1 MGFSLCPWVYTSLPA
16 VLNTKTHQP
25 IVFGERAEEPNANE
39 GLSLKHYQSS
49 EGTWRSFCTRCG
61 ASVFYYTVGEGRDDV
76 VDVAVGLLRAGS
88 GSLARE
94 WVEWA
99 VGEVSYGEE
108 GTDRKMVE
116 AVEGWDWSEIKRSV
130 GEGCCVGFTPKQVSV
145 LDM

>member
-16 VLNTKTHQP
+16 VLNTKTNQSV
-25 IVFGERAEEPNANE
+25 VFGEHAGEPNANE

-49 EGTWRSFCTRCG
+49 EGTWRSFCTGCG

-108 GTDRKMVE
+108 GTDREMVE
-116 AVEGWDWSEIKRSV
+116 VVEGWDWIEIKRSV
-130 GEGCCVGFTPKQVSV
+130 GEGCWV
-145 LDM
+145 